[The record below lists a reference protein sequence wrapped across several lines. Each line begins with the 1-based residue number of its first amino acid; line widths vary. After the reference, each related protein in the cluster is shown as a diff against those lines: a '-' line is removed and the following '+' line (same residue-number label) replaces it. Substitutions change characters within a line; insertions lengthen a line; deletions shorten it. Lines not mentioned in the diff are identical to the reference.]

1 MKIYLFWRPSYFC
14 ARTFFLDG
22 TIFSPFRRTQS
33 TTNVQDRRSCRFRS
47 APRSAQ
53 LPIGSIPTARSPA
66 TEIITDHRPSWT
78 RCTDGSPRRVK
89 DRRRGEEPWECRLVS
104 LSCRAADRGSGQ
116 PTGSHSFGTGWPDR
130 IGGGGGPLARWRRR
144 LRSPIPSRVPW
155 SWRNVVVCLKSPKIF
170 CPDRLMEIQPF
181 IITERRLVND
191 LQISI
196 GCSQKIHLK

>member
-66 TEIITDHRPSWT
+66 TEIITDHRPS
-78 RCTDGSPRRVK
+78 CG
-89 DRRRGEEPWECRLVS
+89 RRGSSAPPSPAGRDARTGVLGGSKIDGGERSRGNVGLS
-104 LSCRAADRGSGQ
+104 LSRAALPTAVPDSRPGRIVLGPVGQIGSAAAAG
-116 PTGSHSFGTGWPDR
+116 PWPD
-130 IGGGGGPLARWRRR
+130 GGAAFDPLFRH
-144 LRSPIPSRVPW
+144 
-155 SWRNVVVCLKSPKIF
+155 VCLGPGGMLS
-170 CPDRLMEIQPF
+170 
-181 IITERRLVND
+181 
-191 LQISI
+191 SA
-196 GCSQKIHLK
+196 